1 MPDSSEYLK
10 NDKLC
15 VKLSGEALRAES
27 NISEFM
33 IRLTFLFCVL
43 FFSVDAWAQE
53 VQRLDAAPKP
63 TSLWKPVENAMQTT
77 YAGDITPKNVHQEYP
92 RPTMIREKWLNLNGV
107 WEMKPELDQQH
118 PTPKDYAPQPNRKT
132 YELQLAVPEEDEF
145 EEEKNETETPS
156 PESDA
161 PTPEIH
167 DMQPHTLAPPDL
179 TQRNSGTI
187 YRGQSVRLSRKDA
200 TEAYP
205 YRVLVPFPLESS
217 LSGIRYP
224 FDSVAYRRHFK
235 VPNDWSDDDRIR
247 LHFGAVDWEAA
258 VIVNGRL
265 IGVHRGGYDSFS
277 FDLSE
282 VLRKDGKYER
292 DVSHELIVSVY
303 DPTQKG
309 GPFGKQATNPQGTQC
324 GSVTG
329 IWQTVWLEPVPAT
342 CITEYAAAPN
352 IDESNVA
359 IRVSVDSAKTDPVDP
374 PLIVAEVFRKQES
387 ITKVYGGTDGTI
399 LLLIPDEELVFWT
412 PENPFLYTLKIE
424 LLQSG
429 RTVDSFEGY
438 FGMRKID
445 LAKDSRG
452 VVRIRLNNMFRFQM
466 GVLDPGLWPDGLY
479 TAPSDEAIRREL
491 RTIKELGFTMIRK
504 HAKIEPERWY
514 HWCDRLGILVW
525 QDMPA
530 AENHRA
536 SDQQQFA
543 TELTR
548 MLRTRQNHP
557 SIVTWVLFHEG
568 KGQHDTERY
577 AELLHR
583 LDPGRL
589 VDAASGWRDQNV
601 GQVVDLHQ
609 FPGPAAPKPEPF
621 RASVLGEFGGI
632 ACPIPGHTWTKKTWG
647 YQMANDP
654 DDFARR
660 YRRTMVALEQL
671 VKNDALSA
679 AVYHQLTDVE
689 SECGGLIT
697 YDRKVIKIPLE
708 TIRSL
713 NGKTTETRKH

>member
-1 MPDSSEYLK
+1 MTRFTFL
-10 NDKLC
+10 LC
-15 VKLSGEALRAES
+15 VFT
-27 NISEFM
+27 IP
-33 IRLTFLFCVL
+33 VL
-43 FFSVDAWAQE
+43 AGAQE
-53 VQRLDAAPKP
+53 VQKLDAAPKP
-63 TSLWKPVENAMQTT
+63 DSRWKRVSNALETT
-77 YAGDITPKNVHQEYP
+77 YAKEITPKNVLQEYP
-92 RPTMIREKWLNLNGV
+92 RPTMVREKWLNLNGV
-107 WEMKPELDQQH
+107 WEMKPELDPQH
-118 PTPKDYAPQPNRKT
+118 PTPKDYAPQPNRKMPD
-132 YELQLAVPEEDEF
+132 LQLAVPD
-145 EEEKNETETPS
+145 EEEFDEGKIETENTT

-167 DMQPHTLAPPDL
+167 DLKPHSLDPPDL
-179 TQRNSGTI
+179 TRNRSEPL
-187 YRGQSVRLSRKDA
+187 YLGQSVRLSRKDA
-200 TEAYP
+200 TESYP

-224 FDSVAYRRHFK
+224 FDSVAYRRHFMI
-235 VPNDWSDDDRIR
+235 PDDWSDDERIR
-247 LHFGAVDWEAA
+247 LYFGAVDWEAA

-265 IGVHRGGYDSFS
+265 IGIHRGGYDPFS

-292 DVSHELIVSVY
+292 GVSHELIVSVY

-309 GPFGKQATNPQGTQC
+309 GPCGKQSTNPQGPRC
-324 GSVTG
+324 SSVTG

-342 CITEYAAAPN
+342 FITEYAATPN

-359 IRVSVDSAKTDPVDP
+359 IRVSVDSAKGGSVDP
-374 PLIVAEVFRKQES
+374 PLVVAEVFRKQES
-387 ITKVYGGTDGTI
+387 IAKVYGGTEGTI
-399 LLLIPDEELVFWT
+399 LLPIPDEKLVFWT

-424 LLQSG
+424 LLQNG
-429 RTVDSFEGY
+429 RSVDSVEGY

-479 TAPSDEAIRREL
+479 TAPSDEAVRREI

-536 SDQQQFA
+536 SDQQQFSV
-543 TELTR
+543 ELTR
-548 MLRTRQNHP
+548 MLQTRQNHP
-557 SIVTWVLFHEG
+557 SIVAWILFHEG
-568 KGQHDTERY
+568 KGQHDTEHY
-577 AELLHR
+577 ADLLHR
-583 LDPGRL
+583 LDPSRL
-589 VDAASGWRDQNV
+589 VDAASGWRDRNV
-601 GQVVDLHQ
+601 GQIVDLHQ
-609 FPGPAAPKPEPF
+609 FPGPAAPKPEPY

-632 ACPIPGHTWTKKTWG
+632 ACPIAGHNWTKKTWG
-647 YQMANDP
+647 YQMATDP

-660 YRRTMVALEQL
+660 YQRTMVALEQL
-671 VKNDALSA
+671 VKKEALSA

-713 NGKTTETRKH
+713 NGKTTETRKE